1 MSDNNPLHAWVQS
14 FPGMVSV
21 CDSDGV
27 ILAMN
32 DAAIRAFEKYGGA
45 KLIGQNALDCHP
57 GKSRELFAEL
67 LRNPRL
73 NVYTTEKNGV
83 HKIVYQCPWHCDGK
97 YAGLLEIVA
106 EIPAKMRH
114 FVRQP

>member
-1 MSDNNPLHAWVQS
+1 MKNDALTTWVQS

-21 CDSDGV
+21 CDPDGV

-32 DAAIRAFEKYGGA
+32 DAAIRAFEKRGGA

-57 GKSRELFAEL
+57 GKLRELFAEL
-67 LRNPRL
+67 LRNPRM
-73 NVYTTEKNGV
+73 NVYTTQKNGV
-83 HKIVYQCPWHCDGK
+83 HKIVYQCPWYQDGQ
-97 YAGLLEIVA
+97 YAGLMEIVA

>member
-1 MSDNNPLHAWVQS
+1 
-14 FPGMVSV
+14 MVTV
-21 CDSDGV
+21 CDPTGV

-32 DAAIRAFEKYGGA
+32 DTAIRAFAGRGGA
-45 KLIGQNALDCHP
+45 KLVGQNALDCHP
-57 GKSRELFAEL
+57 GQSREQFAEL

-83 HKIVYQCPWHCDGK
+83 HKLIYQCPWHRDDQ

-106 EIPAKMRH
+106 EIPSPLPH

>member
-1 MSDNNPLHAWVQS
+1 MNDALTAWVQS
-14 FPGMVSV
+14 FSGMVSV
-21 CDSDGV
+21 CGPDGV

-45 KLIGQNALDCHP
+45 ELIGQNALDCHP

-73 NVYTTEKNGV
+73 NVYTTEKKGV
-83 HKIVYQCPWHCDGK
+83 HQIVYQCPWHRDGK
-97 YAGLLEIVA
+97 YAGLMEIVA
-106 EIPAKMRH
+106 EIPAKMPH